1 MAAKRKSYDDM
12 RNMVTAADKNEKL
25 IVGGENPSAISHH
38 YQRRLNS
45 TNIDNQFKSLRRNY
59 LLGIESAHAED
70 NNKIPRG
77 NANILPPRK

>member
-38 YQRRLNS
+38 YQND
-45 TNIDNQFKSLRRNY
+45 IIIMKDNHKFKSLRRN
-59 LLGIESAHAED
+59 
-70 NNKIPRG
+70 
-77 NANILPPRK
+77 